1 MTVKKQL
8 FDCMDDL
15 LQLDAV
21 VPEMADVLTEVCIL
35 NRITAEN
42 IIY

>member
-15 LQLDAV
+15 LQLNVA
-21 VPEMADVLTEVCIL
+21 VPEMADVLTEVCFL
-35 NRITAEN
+35 YFLTE
-42 IIY
+42 